1 MSHTAIPMSQ
11 SAESPQAALRDTDAY
26 AARPYVPPPDP
37 PVRVPLRFEDW
48 ITVISLGALA
58 TITMANVVVR
68 YLTSES
74 FAWTEEISI
83 FLLVVLTMS
92 AGASAFVRNQHIRI
106 EAYADGGT
114 PARQRRL
121 AIAAHLVTLAFFAI
135 LTVLLGR
142 MALDEYNWGDTSPA
156 IGVPT
161 WWYSMWLPILSA
173 ALTLRILGMFRRL
186 LGQAA

>member
-1 MSHTAIPMSQ
+1 MSQ
-11 SAESPQAALRDTDAY
+11 SANTPSAAPHDPDAY
-26 AARPYVPPPDP
+26 SARPYVPPPDP
-37 PVRVPLRFEDW
+37 PVRVPLHLEDW

-58 TITMANVVVR
+58 VITMANVVVR

-106 EAYADGGT
+106 ELFADGGT
-114 PARQRRL
+114 PARQRTL
-121 AIAAHLVTLAFFAI
+121 AIAAHLVTILFFAI

-161 WWYSMWLPILSA
+161 WWYSMWLPVLSA
-173 ALTLRILGMFRRL
+173 ALTLRIVGIFRRL
-186 LGQAA
+186 LDRRP